1 MKECATG
8 YGLVEGP
15 VWHKELGLLYSD
27 VLNGGV
33 YRLATD
39 GSVSQQVPK
48 RRGIGGMALH
58 ADGGLVMGGR
68 DVVVANMDG
77 TDMRVLLAGADT
89 PAGIGFNDL
98 TTDQA
103 GRIYVGCVGFRIFGG
118 EEPKPGF
125 LHVINTDGSVRTISD
140 GIMLTNGLG
149 FSPNGKTLYH
159 SDARGDVVRAY
170 DVLADGAVS
179 DWRPFAEIE
188 GGETPDGLAV
198 AEDGSVWVAL
208 AHGGAVA
215 VYEPDGSLRE
225 RIPVPLPMVTSVCF
239 GGDDLRDVYI
249 VTGSRGGPSDNC
261 GSVFVMRSEVPGVD
275 LGLARMPRPGGSH

>member
-15 VWHKELGLLYSD
+15 VWHQELGLLYSD

-33 YRLATD
+33 FRLAKD
-39 GSVSQQVPK
+39 GSVSQIVPK

-68 DVVVANMDG
+68 DVVVSNMDG
-77 TDMRVLLAGADT
+77 TDMRVLLAGKDT

-125 LHVINTDGSVRTISD
+125 LHMIDTDGSVQTVSD

-149 FSPNGKTLYH
+149 FSPDGKTLYH

-170 DVLADGAVS
+170 DVNVDGTLS
-179 DWRPFAEIE
+179 PWRAFASIAE
-188 GGETPDGLAV
+188 GETPDGLAV
-198 AEDGSVWVAL
+198 AADRSVWVAL
-208 AHGGAVA
+208 AHGSAVA
-215 VYEPDGSLRE
+215 VYEADGTLRE

-239 GGDDLRDVYI
+239 GGDDLKDVYV
-249 VTGSRGGPSDNC
+249 VTGSRGGPHENC
-261 GSVFVMRSEVPGVD
+261 GSVFVMRSEVPGVAVAP
-275 LGLARMPRPGGSH
+275 ARMPRPAV

>member
-15 VWHKELGLLYSD
+15 VWHKDLGLLFSD

-33 YRLATD
+33 YRLARD
-39 GSVSQQVPK
+39 GPVSQQVPK

-58 ADGGLVMGGR
+58 VDGGLIMGGR
-68 DVVVANMDG
+68 DVVVSNIDG
-77 TDMRVLLAGADT
+77 TDMRVLFAGADT

-103 GRIYVGCVGFRIFGG
+103 GRIYVGCVGFKVFGG
-118 EEPKPGF
+118 GEPKPGF
-125 LHVINTDGSVRTISD
+125 LHMIDLDGSVRTISD
-140 GIMLTNGLG
+140 NIMLTNGLG
-149 FSPNGKTLYH
+149 FSPDGKTLYH
-159 SDARGDVVRAY
+159 SDARADVVRAY
-170 DVLADGAVS
+170 DVLADGSVS
-179 DWRPFAEIE
+179 GWKPFAEIA

-198 AEDGSVWVAL
+198 AADGSVWVAL

-215 VYEPDGSLRE
+215 VYEPDGRLRE

-239 GGDDLRDVYI
+239 GGDDLQDLYI
-249 VTGSRGGPSDNC
+249 VTGSRGGPRENC
-261 GSVFVMRSEVPGVD
+261 GSVFVMRADVPG
-275 LGLARMPRPGGSH
+275 LAVAPARVIKPAA

>member
-1 MKECATG
+1 MKVCATG

-15 VWHKELGLLYSD
+15 IWHEELGLLYSD

-33 YRLATD
+33 FRLARD
-39 GSVSQQVPK
+39 GSISQQVPK

-68 DVVVANMDG
+68 DVVAANLDG

-98 TTDQA
+98 TTDA
-103 GRIYVGCVGFRIFGG
+103 TGRIYVGCVGFRIFGG

-125 LHVINTDGSVRTISD
+125 LHVIDLDGSVRTISD
-140 GIMLTNGLG
+140 GIMLTNGMG
-149 FSPNGKTLYH
+149 FSPDGKVLYH

-170 DVLADGAVS
+170 DVLPDGSVGP
-179 DWRPFAEIE
+179 WRAFAGIK

-198 AEDGSVWVAL
+198 AADGSVWVAL

-215 VYEPDGSLRE
+215 VYEPDGTLRE
-225 RIPVPLPMVTSVCF
+225 RIAVPLPMVTSVCF
-239 GGDDLRDVYI
+239 GGDDLRDLYI
-249 VTGSRGGPSDNC
+249 VTGSRGGPRDNC
-261 GSVFVMRSEVPGVD
+261 GSVFVMRSEVPG
-275 LGLARMPRPGGSH
+275 LAVAPARVAK

>member
-1 MKECATG
+1 MKECDSG

-15 VWHKELGLLYSD
+15 VWHQELGLLYSD

-33 YRLATD
+33 FRLAKD
-39 GSVSQQVPK
+39 GTVSQQVPK

-68 DVVVANMDG
+68 DVVVSNMDG

-89 PAGIGFNDL
+89 PAGVGFNDL
-98 TTDQA
+98 TTDSE

-125 LHVINTDGSVRTISD
+125 LHVIDLDGSVRTISD
-140 GIMLTNGLG
+140 GIMLTNGMG
-149 FSPNGKTLYH
+149 FSPDGKTLYH

-170 DVLADGAVS
+170 DMLPDGSVS
-179 DWRPFAEIE
+179 GWKPLAEIK

-198 AEDGSVWVAL
+198 AADGSIWVAL

-215 VYEPDGSLRE
+215 VYELDGTLRE

-239 GGDDLRDVYI
+239 GGDDLKDVYI
-249 VTGSRGGPSDNC
+249 VTGSRGGPHENC
-261 GSVFVMRSEVPGVD
+261 GSVFVMRTEVPGID
-275 LGLARMPRPGGSH
+275 LGMARMPRPAG

>member
-1 MKECATG
+1 MKECDSG

-15 VWHKELGLLYSD
+15 VWHQELGLLYSD

-33 YRLATD
+33 FRLAKD
-39 GSVSQQVPK
+39 GTVSQQVPK

-68 DVVVANMDG
+68 DVVVSNMDG

-89 PAGIGFNDL
+89 PAGVGFNDL
-98 TTDQA
+98 TTDSE

-125 LHVINTDGSVRTISD
+125 LHVIDLDGSVRTISD
-140 GIMLTNGLG
+140 GIMLTNGMG
-149 FSPNGKTLYH
+149 FSPDGKTLYH

-170 DVLADGAVS
+170 DMLPDGSVS
-179 DWRPFAEIE
+179 GWKPLAEIK

-198 AEDGSVWVAL
+198 AADGSIWVAL

-215 VYEPDGSLRE
+215 VYEPDGTLRE

-239 GGDDLRDVYI
+239 GGDDLKDVYI
-249 VTGSRGGPSDNC
+249 VTGSRGGPHENC
-261 GSVFVMRSEVPGVD
+261 GSVFVMRTEVPGID
-275 LGLARMPRPGGSH
+275 LGMARMPRPAG

>member
-1 MKECATG
+1 MKECDSG

-15 VWHKELGLLYSD
+15 VWHQELGLLYSD

-33 YRLATD
+33 FRLAKD
-39 GSVSQQVPK
+39 GTVSQQVPK

-68 DVVVANMDG
+68 DVVVSNMDG

-89 PAGIGFNDL
+89 PAGVGFNDL
-98 TTDQA
+98 TTDSE

-125 LHVINTDGSVRTISD
+125 LHVIDLDGSVRTISD
-140 GIMLTNGLG
+140 GIMLTNGMG
-149 FSPNGKTLYH
+149 FSPDGKTLYH

-170 DVLADGAVS
+170 DMLPDGSVS
-179 DWRPFAEIE
+179 GWKPLAEIK

-198 AEDGSVWVAL
+198 AVDGSIWVAL

-215 VYEPDGSLRE
+215 VYELDGTLRE

-239 GGDDLRDVYI
+239 GGDDLKDVYI
-249 VTGSRGGPSDNC
+249 VTGSRGGPHENC
-261 GSVFVMRSEVPGVD
+261 GSVFVMRTEVPGID
-275 LGLARMPRPGGSH
+275 LGMARMPRPAG